1 MVSGH
6 ISQEQSLQSLH
17 HSLLFRLETIIP
29 KSDLGR
35 VMVVRGERSGEL
47 GEMLD
52 KDKSSQKATIQLIM
66 SEEVLVLDYDSVC
79 EFAGSV
85 PDYE

>member
-1 MVSGH
+1 MSPAIFVH
-6 ISQEQSLQSLH
+6 P
-17 HSLLFRLETIIP
+17 LLFRLETIIP
-29 KSDLGR
+29 KSDLGK

-52 KDKSSQKATIQLIM
+52 KNKHSQKATIQLIM

>member
-1 MVSGH
+1 MQDQYQRN
-6 ISQEQSLQSLH
+6 IQKKTYP
-17 HSLLFRLETIIP
+17 LFLRLETIIP

-52 KDKSSQKATIQLIM
+52 KDKHSQKATIQLIM

>member
-1 MVSGH
+1 MF
-6 ISQEQSLQSLH
+6 L
-17 HSLLFRLETIIP
+17 RLETIIP

-35 VMVVRGERSGEL
+35 VMVVRGERCGEL
-47 GEMLD
+47 GEILD
-52 KDKSSQKATIQLIM
+52 KDKHSQKATIQLIM

-85 PDYE
+85 PDFE

>member
-1 MVSGH
+1 
-6 ISQEQSLQSLH
+6 
-17 HSLLFRLETIIP
+17 
-29 KSDLGR
+29 
-35 VMVVRGERSGEL
+35 MVVRGERSGEL
-47 GEMLD
+47 GEILD